1 MESGDDMAPH
11 GCWHGQWCGSRHV
24 SQFGPHLHS
33 PFGPH
38 LHSTNS
44 TGKNSAFTQPIYQ
57 NNNSSPEV
65 TIINY
70 SPNYNLIS
78 IMLAS
83 QHHDTIIMDHIQFF
97 PCIKTSSIALQDR
110 RQQNTP
116 EHIEEI
122 IGNHQQQLRMQ
133 IIPFH
138 HLSVLMRV
146 LWQHI
151 WLPMISSLRGFS
163 SILTASSLTR

>member
-1 MESGDDMAPH
+1 M
-11 GCWHGQWCGSRHV
+11 

-38 LHSTNS
+38 LHISNS

-78 IMLAS
+78 IMLAP
-83 QHHDTIIMDHIQFF
+83 QHHDTRIIDRIQFF
-97 PCIKTSSIALQDR
+97 SCIKTSGLVFQDQ
-110 RQQNTP
+110 RQQNTSETTKNRFHQEYEP
-116 EHIEEI
+116 PATTREAKNSFSPPISFDESVVAAHLATNDFFSARLLFYSNCQFFNPL
-122 IGNHQQQLRMQ
+122 NHL
-133 IIPFH
+133 H
-138 HLSVLMRV
+138 KLMSM
-146 LWQHI
+146 H
-151 WLPMISSLRGFS
+151 S
-163 SILTASSLTR
+163 